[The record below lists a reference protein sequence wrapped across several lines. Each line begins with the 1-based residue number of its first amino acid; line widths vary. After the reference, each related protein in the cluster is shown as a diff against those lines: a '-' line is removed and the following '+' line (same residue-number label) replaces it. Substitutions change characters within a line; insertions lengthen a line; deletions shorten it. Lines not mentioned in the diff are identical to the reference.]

1 MDKEKIGKFIIS
13 LRKEKNITQEELARA
28 LYVDRS
34 VISKWESSKYL
45 PNPEMLVN
53 LSNFFDVS
61 VNELLL
67 GERENK
73 NNKNIINEMPATL
86 LKEDAKKRK
95 KIIIISS
102 MLILILII
110 SFLSYYFINTYNSI
124 KVYKLTGESE
134 HCYVNDGVMIV
145 SNNKVY
151 INLSNIRTIGTYSI
165 YHPRLYYYK
174 KNEKVAISYNELNQ
188 TLLIIND
195 YNNPLF
201 PKEDIKYIM
210 KKLIIEFEIN
220 NGHEEKYIET
230 IELKPIKDFANS
242 QLIFN
247 VPN

>member
-86 LKEDAKKRK
+86 LKEDAKKEKR
-95 KIIIISS
+95 
-102 MLILILII
+102 LL
-110 SFLSYYFINTYNSI
+110 LS
-124 KVYKLTGESE
+124 VV
-134 HCYVNDGVMIV
+134 C
-145 SNNKVY
+145 
-151 INLSNIRTIGTYSI
+151 
-165 YHPRLYYYK
+165 
-174 KNEKVAISYNELNQ
+174 
-188 TLLIIND
+188 
-195 YNNPLF
+195 LF
-201 PKEDIKYIM
+201 
-210 KKLIIEFEIN
+210 
-220 NGHEEKYIET
+220 
-230 IELKPIKDFANS
+230 
-242 QLIFN
+242 
-247 VPN
+247 